1 MFKISEGIRTT
12 VQSNWFIFKDS
23 ELTSVYYL
31 VSHIK
36 YGLSILTPKKC
47 IAYSNW
53 LLLKW
58 AIQHLSWR
66 WTSNYLSVSEAE
78 GLWQSKRT
86 ISNTF
91 WIFVLEKYFSI
102 LILKSGCIINISW
115 PFLHRLVFQSMFDIV
130 SNSLHVHDVCL
141 FKK

>member
-1 MFKISEGIRTT
+1 MSK
-12 VQSNWFIFKDS
+12 
-23 ELTSVYYL
+23 
-31 VSHIK
+31 HI
-36 YGLSILTPKKC
+36 YPKKC

-58 AIQHLSWR
+58 AMQHLSWR

-115 PFLHRLVFQSMFDIV
+115 PFLHRLVFQSMVDIV

-141 FKK
+141 FKKLKKKIYIHTLKNNVFMRNYNSIKKYPM